1 MLQRSRSGRGL
12 GTRQKQRIRR
22 SFAISWSYSGSR
34 WEGRKPCQL
43 PSPIGVARIFP
54 TTAIPEPPP
63 RGTFKK
69 RFRLARGR
77 AWTRTNYESL
87 RPPIKSLSKPDPH
100 LGRVP
105 TRYTANLAVTT
116 LEYLLYKT
124 IAGRRE
130 SLHPPDDFETL
141 NLPARFFL
149 GFLRLLQYHPP
160 MVSRSG

>member
-1 MLQRSRSGRGL
+1 MALAKNSAFGARLQYPGPTLDPGGRDESLASYPHQLALPESFPPRPSRNRPRGVLSKNGSVWHGEGL
-12 GTRQKQRIRR
+12 GH
-22 SFAISWSYSGSR
+22 
-34 WEGRKPCQL
+34 EL
-43 PSPIGVARIFP
+43 
-54 TTAIPEPPP
+54 TTKACDHQS
-63 RGTFKK
+63 K
-69 RFRLARGR
+69 A
-77 AWTRTNYESL
+77 
-87 RPPIKSLSKPDPH
+87 LSKPDPH